1 MRHNILAAA
10 LLGAFLAACGP
21 PPPPGVVYVRVA
33 PPRERVEVIATA
45 PGEGYVWI
53 NGYHAWR
60 GSEYVWV
67 AGHWERPPQAHFRH
81 WVPGHWK
88 ESRNGWYWVEGR
100 WK

>member
-21 PPPPGVVYVRVA
+21 PPRGVTYVRVA
-33 PPRERVEVIATA
+33 PPRGVVEVIATA

-53 NGYHAWR
+53 PGYHAWR

-67 AGHWERPPQAHFRH
+67 AGHWERPPQSHFRH

-88 ESRNGWYWVEGR
+88 ETRNGWYWVEGR